1 MMYRALASLFLVSL
15 LACSRKV
22 DEPDP
27 VKKDPT
33 PAATATM
40 AAPSAAPSGSSANA
54 VGANDLLKVD
64 LKVGDGEEAK
74 VGDMVKVHYT
84 GTLTNGTKFDSSHD
98 RNEPFSFRIG
108 GGEVI
113 KGWDQGVPGMKVG
126 GKRKLT
132 IGYALAYGET
142 GHPPTIPGKATL
154 VFEIE
159 LLEIVKK

>member
-1 MMYRALASLFLVSL
+1 MMYRAIAPIFLVSL

-33 PAATATM
+33 PSVTAT
-40 AAPSAAPSGSSANA
+40 AAPSAAPGGSANA
-54 VGANDLLKVD
+54 VGANDLVKLD
-64 LKVGDGEEAK
+64 LLVGTGDEAK
-74 VGDMVKVHYT
+74 IGDQVKVHYT
-84 GTLTNGTKFDSSHD
+84 GTLTDGTKFDSSHD
-98 RNEPFSFRIG
+98 RNEPFGFRIG

-132 IGYALAYGET
+132 IGYALAYGES

-154 VFEIE
+154 IFEVE
-159 LLEIVKK
+159 LVEIVKK